1 MKKIL
6 RTGLT
11 VAFALGLF
19 GCGNAGQDTSDGNAD
34 TDSLSVVTTFYPMY
48 EFTQQVAGE
57 AADVSMLIPSGTDS
71 HGFEPSAKDVA
82 QISEADVFVY
92 SSPEMETWVTDIL
105 NVIES
110 EDVVVVEASEAIE
123 LLENETEHDHEHAHG
138 EEGHTHAVDP
148 HVWLDPIYAQQQV
161 EAIRDGL
168 IEADPDNQT
177 LYTEQAAHFNSELDT
192 LHQDF
197 TQAFEGAENRVFVTQ
212 HAAFGYL
219 ANRYGLI
226 QEPIGGY
233 STETEPDPA
242 RLAGIS
248 SFIQENNLPVVYYNQ
263 SESSAI
269 AETVAEE
276 TGIETAQ
283 LHSIEGVSDVEQA
296 DGATYLTLMRR
307 NLEALKLSIR

>member
-1 MKKIL
+1 MKKRIG
-6 RTGLT
+6 TGLT
-11 VAFALGLF
+11 ALALGLF
-19 GCGNAGQDTSDGNAD
+19 GCGTANQDTTGGTAETDGI
-34 TDSLSVVTTFYPMY
+34 SVVTTFYPMY

-57 AADVSMLIPSGTDS
+57 TADVSMLIPSGTDS

-92 SSPEMETWVTDIL
+92 SSPEMETWVTDML
-105 NVIES
+105 SVIES

-123 LLENETEHDHEHAHG
+123 LLENDSEEEGHDHSHG

-148 HVWLDPIYAQQQV
+148 HVWLDPVYAQQQV
-161 EAIRDGL
+161 TAIRDGL
-168 IEADPDNQT
+168 IEADPDNQA
-177 LYTEQAAHFNSELDT
+177 LYTEQAAQFSSELEA

-197 TQAFEGAENRVFVTQ
+197 AEGFEGAENRLFVTQ

-219 ANRYGLI
+219 ANRYGLT
-226 QEPIGGY
+226 QVSIGGY

-242 RLAGIS
+242 RLAEIS
-248 SFIQENNLPVVYYNQ
+248 SFIREHNLPVVYYNQ
-263 SESSAI
+263 SASSAI

-276 TGIETAQ
+276 TDTGTAQ
-283 LHSIEGVSDVEQA
+283 LHSIEGVSDAEQA
-296 DGATYLTLMRR
+296 EGADYLSLMRQ